1 MKTIPI
7 KFSQAKLAM
16 KSGLGLGSSDP
27 MIPSD
32 ERSVAEIA
40 RYEFITKTPNPKTN
54 IMKINARN
62 NVLTLL
68 IALSA
73 VALSAKASAAVLNTG
88 AYDGTYTSTSYI
100 WNPLYN
106 FTFDSGKVYGIS
118 ATMSVSAITWTAND
132 QGANATFLTVG
143 NTITGGEFAFSSG
156 AAGIG
161 QNIYTYGGGVNLFAQ
176 PITGGFSTTYTGGGN
191 LDKGAAPMTLN
202 VGFLLDTRG
211 PTWSMNYYQGGTGFN
226 DTAVYQGGTL
236 LGTSTGIAA
245 GTFKGIFLYYTPWA
259 ATGAQAQSV
268 VSNFRVVD
276 SVPEPSSFALVVG
289 GIANLL
295 LIRRRVRA

>member
-1 MKTIPI
+1 
-7 KFSQAKLAM
+7 
-16 KSGLGLGSSDP
+16 
-27 MIPSD
+27 
-32 ERSVAEIA
+32 
-40 RYEFITKTPNPKTN
+40 
-54 IMKINARN
+54 MKINARN

-68 IALSA
+68 IAVSA
-73 VALSAKASAAVLNTG
+73 VALSAKANAAVLNTG
-88 AYDGTYTSTSYI
+88 AYDGTYTNTSYM
-100 WNPLYN
+100 WDPLYN

-118 ATMSVSAITWTAND
+118 ATMSVSAITWTADD
-132 QGANATFLTVG
+132 QGANGTFLTVG
-143 NTITGGEFAFSSG
+143 NKNTGGEFAFSSG

-176 PITGGFSTTYTGGGN
+176 PITGGFTTSYTGGSN
-191 LDKGAAPMTLN
+191 LDKGAAPLTLN
-202 VGFLLDTRG
+202 VGFLLDTTG
-211 PTWSMNYYQGGTGFN
+211 PTWSINYYQGGTGFN

-245 GTFKGIFLYYTPWA
+245 GTFQGIFLYYTPWA
-259 ATGAQAQSV
+259 ATGTEAQSV

>member
-1 MKTIPI
+1 
-7 KFSQAKLAM
+7 
-16 KSGLGLGSSDP
+16 
-27 MIPSD
+27 
-32 ERSVAEIA
+32 
-40 RYEFITKTPNPKTN
+40 
-54 IMKINARN
+54 
-62 NVLTLL
+62 VLTLL

-88 AYDGTYTSTSYI
+88 AYNGTYSTTSFI
-100 WNPLYN
+100 WDPLYN
-106 FTFDSGKVYGIS
+106 FTFDSGKKYGIS
-118 ATMSVSAITWTAND
+118 ATMSVSAITWTADD
-132 QGANATFLTVG
+132 QGANNTFLTVG
-143 NTITGGEFAFSSG
+143 NTIEGGEFAFQPG

-161 QNIYTYGGGVNLFAQ
+161 QNLYTYGGGVNLFAQ
-176 PITGGFSTTYTGGGN
+176 PITGGFSTTYTGGSN
-191 LDKGAAPMTLN
+191 LDKGAAPATLN
-202 VGFLLDTRG
+202 VGFLIDTTG
-211 PTWSMNYYQGGTGFN
+211 PTWSINYYQGGTGFN

-245 GTFKGIFLYYTPWA
+245 GTFEGIFLFYSPGA
-259 ATGAQAQSV
+259 ATGAEAQSV